1 MNATTKHELQK
12 ELIRRGFTADG
23 SSPNETMTL
32 DDGYLDDVDL
42 DELLET
48 MVARREKVF
57 QSTAVVGD
65 ELAKKS
71 YHDVVQAI
79 DAIKAT
85 LKRLIPP

>member
-1 MNATTKHELQK
+1 MNATTRHELRK
-12 ELIRRGFTADG
+12 ELTSRGFTADG
-23 SSPNETMTL
+23 GSPNETMTL
-32 DDGYLDDVDL
+32 DDAYLDDVDL
-42 DELLET
+42 GELLET

-65 ELAKKS
+65 EVAKKS

-85 LKRLIPP
+85 LQRIITP